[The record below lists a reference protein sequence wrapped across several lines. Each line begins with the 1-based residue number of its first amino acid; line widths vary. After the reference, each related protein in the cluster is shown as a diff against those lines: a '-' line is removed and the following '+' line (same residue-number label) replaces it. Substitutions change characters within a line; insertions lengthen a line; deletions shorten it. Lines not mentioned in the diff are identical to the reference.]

1 LVKFTMVSRRNT
13 YLRITRF
20 GSPKTILAT
29 IAPFYSVWNMYRG
42 ELEDIAKRYPDL
54 FPYYNPEDIVYIDPP
69 GIPYTNKIKVDAFG
83 CMWRTRVEG
92 YIGEVIKHPLDDWIK
107 FRDFNLPDPEAGIP
121 TESGEINYL
130 TKPGKIKAIV
140 PWDEIFN
147 SMESA
152 REKGNVVSAW
162 LPHGFLFL
170 RLIYLR
176 GWSNIFIDMYRRREE
191 LYQLIEMLTDY
202 YLEIIKIYK
211 KNFSSIDV
219 FTFGDDLGGSDRP
232 LIRVNHF
239 KEYIYPAYKK
249 IFLEAKNSNALV
261 YLHTDGCTV
270 ELWDLL
276 IDAGVDILNIQDK
289 PNGLENILKKL
300 RGRIAINLD
309 IDRQLL
315 AHGKPDEVREYVTKV
330 LRLFKDPRGG
340 FMVYCEIHPPA
351 SLETIEVLARTLVE
365 NLSLE

>member
-1 LVKFTMVSRRNT
+1 LAKFTMVSRRNT

-42 ELEDIAKRYPDL
+42 KLEDIAKRYPDL

-147 SMESA
+147 SMERT

-219 FTFGDDLGGSDRP
+219 FTFGDDLGASDRP